1 MEKKNKKN
9 TILKNPVVCIDC
21 EMPTT
26 NYYMTSVNKGRVYR
40 CADCH
45 EKWVIRTTR
54 IDIQH
59 KNMEEQQ

>member
-9 TILKNPVVCIDC
+9 TNSIKSVMCIDC
-21 EMPTT
+21 GLPTT
-26 NYYMTSVNKGRVYR
+26 NYYMTSVNKGKVYR

-54 IDIQH
+54 IDVQH
-59 KNMEEQQ
+59 KNVEEQ

>member
-9 TILKNPVVCIDC
+9 GNSVKSVICIECDSPTINF
-21 EMPTT
+21 
-26 NYYMTSVNKGRVYR
+26 YMTSVNKGKVYR

-54 IDIQH
+54 IDVQH
-59 KNMEEQQ
+59 KQMEEQ